1 MLHCVGSNCRPSL
14 PKRAHHTCVRTSTK
28 PPPADS
34 FYHLPST
41 VIRHEKH
48 KLLKAVYSFYNVA
61 SSMPLKELMRD
72 ALVLARDRDVDVFNA
87 LDVMENES
95 FIHELKFG
103 AGDGHL
109 QVNF

>member
-1 MLHCVGSNCRPSL
+1 MPNHPHPTCIRTYI
-14 PKRAHHTCVRTSTK
+14 HTN
-28 PPPADS
+28 PPPHTHTPAHS

-41 VIRHEKH
+41 VILHEKH

-109 QVNF
+109 QVKNTF

>member
-1 MLHCVGSNCRPSL
+1 MHPCTHTPSPRPPS
-14 PKRAHHTCVRTSTK
+14 
-28 PPPADS
+28 S

-61 SSMPLKELMRD
+61 SSMPLKDLMRD
-72 ALVLARDRDVDVFNA
+72 ALVLARDLDVDVFNA
-87 LDVMENES
+87 LDVMENEQ

-109 QVNF
+109 QVN